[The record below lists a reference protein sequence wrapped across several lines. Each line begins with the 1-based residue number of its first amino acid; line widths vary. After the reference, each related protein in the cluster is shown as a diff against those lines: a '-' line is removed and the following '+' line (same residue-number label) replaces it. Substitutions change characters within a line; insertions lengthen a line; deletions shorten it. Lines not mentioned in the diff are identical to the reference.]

1 MAIRISFMCVSLVVL
16 ILCHEVLYVEGRH
29 LKSASRLCK
38 KCSSSSN
45 HRKHKYSLSV
55 AKGGGAGDH
64 HMSTELRQL
73 ERSRKAEYVDDFR
86 PTAPGHSPGVGHSI
100 KN

>member
-1 MAIRISFMCVSLVVL
+1 MARICFMCVYLVVL
-16 ILCHEVLYVEGRH
+16 IMSHEVLYVEGRH

-38 KCSSSSN
+38 KCSSSSK
-45 HRKHKYSLSV
+45 HHKHKYSLSV

-64 HMSTELRQL
+64 HMSTDLRQL
-73 ERSRKAEYVDDFR
+73 ERSRKAEYIDDFR